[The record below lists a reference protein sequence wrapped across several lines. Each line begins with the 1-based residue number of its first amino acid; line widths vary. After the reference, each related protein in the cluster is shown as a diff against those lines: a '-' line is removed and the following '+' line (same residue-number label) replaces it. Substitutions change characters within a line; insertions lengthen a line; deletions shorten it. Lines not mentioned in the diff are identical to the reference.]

1 MILVRVLLILDEK
14 VVTHAKTRNLQEK
27 ILVPSHAAGLRLDLF
42 LVDHLAG
49 VSRKA
54 IKRALDRGQV
64 FVDGRSVRRANH
76 SLFGGETVLLTVEV
90 AVSEPSPPDCP
101 VLFRDEHL
109 LAIAKPAGLPCH
121 PTVAGRC
128 NALDIVTAMLR
139 KEGRDAPPI
148 LLHRLDAD
156 TTGVLLFALSTEAN
170 RALAD
175 QFAQHALQKIY
186 LALVSGRP
194 PATLR
199 VENYLKAGP
208 RGRTVAVTSGG
219 APARTDFRT
228 LAVGEDFALVEACP
242 ETGRT
247 HQIRVHLA
255 GAGHPLL
262 GDRLYG
268 GTEHLELDG
277 QPFLFRRHLL
287 HAWQLDFQHPVT
299 GRMLISA
306 PLPEDFV
313 GPLAVLE
320 LPPSLLCLKIGQ

>member
-1 MILVRVLLILDEK
+1 
-14 VVTHAKTRNLQEK
+14 
-27 ILVPSHAAGLRLDLF
+27 LVPSHAAGLRLDLF
-42 LVDHLAG
+42 LVNHLDG

-54 IKRALDRGQV
+54 IKKALDRGQV
-64 FVDGRSVRRANH
+64 FVDGRSVRRASY
-76 SLFGGETVLLTVEV
+76 SLGGGEAVLLTVEV
-90 AVSEPSPPDCP
+90 AVSEPPPPDCP

-128 NALDIVTAMLR
+128 NALDIVAALLHR
-139 KEGRDAPPI
+139 EGRDAPPI

-156 TTGVLLFALSTEAN
+156 TTGVLLFALSREAN

-175 QFAQHALQKIY
+175 QFAQHTLQKIY
-186 LALVSGRP
+186 LALVSGVP
-194 PATLR
+194 PATFR
-199 VENYLKAGP
+199 VENHLKAGP

-228 LAVGEDFALVEACP
+228 LAAGADFALVEACP

-268 GTEHLELDG
+268 GTDQLEMSG
-277 QPFLFRRHLL
+277 QRALFRRHLL
-287 HAWQLDFQHPVT
+287 HAWQLDFQHPVD

-306 PLPEDFV
+306 PLPEDFAD
-313 GPLAVLE
+313 PLAALD
-320 LPPSLLCLKIGQ
+320 LPPSLVSLRDGR

>member
-1 MILVRVLLILDEK
+1 M
-14 VVTHAKTRNLQEK
+14 THPKTRNHQEK
-27 ILVPSHAAGLRLDLF
+27 ILVPPRAAGLRLDLF
-42 LVDHLAG
+42 LVDHLDG

-54 IKRALDRGQV
+54 IKKALDRGQV
-64 FVDGRSVRRANH
+64 FVDGRNVRRANY
-76 SLFGGETVLLTVEV
+76 SLGGGETVLLTVEV
-90 AVSEPSPPDCP
+90 AVSEPSTPDCP
-101 VLFRDEHL
+101 ILFRDEHL

-128 NALDIVTAMLR
+128 NALDIVTDRLR
-139 KEGRDAPPI
+139 REGRDAPPI

-156 TTGVLLFALSTEAN
+156 TTGVLLFALSKEAN
-170 RALAD
+170 HALAD
-175 QFAQHALQKIY
+175 QFSQHALQKIY
-186 LALVSGRP
+186 LALVSGGP
-194 PATLR
+194 PATFR

-228 LAVGEDFALVEACP
+228 LAAGADFALVEACP

-268 GTEHLELDG
+268 GPEHLESDG
-277 QPFLFRRHLL
+277 LRFLFRRHLL
-287 HAWQLDFQHPVT
+287 HAWQLDFQHPVD

-306 PLPEDFV
+306 PLPDDFA
-313 GPLAVLE
+313 GPLAALE
-320 LPPSLLCLKIGQ
+320 LSSASLCLRTGK